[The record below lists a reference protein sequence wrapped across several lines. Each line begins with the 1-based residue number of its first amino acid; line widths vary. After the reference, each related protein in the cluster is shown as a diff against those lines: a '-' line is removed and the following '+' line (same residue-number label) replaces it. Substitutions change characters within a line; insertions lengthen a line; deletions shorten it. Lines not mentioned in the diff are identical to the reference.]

1 MISTGE
7 RLLSGEL
14 WAAWPRKHRLQCSR
28 ACGVWQAALAG
39 IPVSVERRVWALGV
53 LGGLASFEP
62 GRVFEA
68 AGGFPSRSVG
78 QLIKPGSSDLARWL
92 S

>member
-1 MISTGE
+1 
-7 RLLSGEL
+7 
-14 WAAWPRKHRLQCSR
+14 
-28 ACGVWQAALAG
+28 
-39 IPVSVERRVWALGV
+39 VSVERRVWALGV

>member
-1 MISTGE
+1 MSTVG
-7 RLLSGEL
+7 RLVSGEL
-14 WAAWPRKHRLQCSR
+14 WAALARRRRLQCSQ
-28 ACGVWQAALAG
+28 ACGVWQAALAS